1 MKFMKI
7 ACVIAVAL
15 CLAGSV
21 YAETQSVKVSG
32 DLTVRGIFRDH
43 YNYLSSAGNQEPGG
57 SATSTTRTGNT
68 RTNQEWIMSVPE
80 IQVDADLTDNVQT
93 VIRLVN
99 QRDWNV
105 YSKSTLSGYNIGPNG
120 TGGYAYNDQAF
131 NVMLD
136 LAYVTLKDFIYS
148 PLTLSIGRQDLWF
161 GKGFIVGANLQNPGM
176 NGQVGSP
183 NQIPAVVSGNMNT
196 IGNLSA
202 PEYTAITGFDSIKA
216 VLDYDPWTITA
227 VYANIAT
234 GAIQDTDS
242 TNLWGV
248 NVGYKF
254 DAYKAEM
261 EGYWFWKNDNM
272 INSYAALKN
281 QSNSVQTVGLR
292 GSFDP
297 IDVITIAAEG
307 AYQGGTYVGSSMQH
321 NNDARSAWALDV
333 SVEGRMFTDKY
344 SWKPKLGA
352 EFIWYSGEANRDDS
366 GAAGTYNG
374 WDPMYR
380 GKFDSAIREFVGRFY
395 RSGRYGSAAPQLVSC
410 PDASFTN
417 QYQVIFLGSI
427 QPMESL
433 NIKANYNLFWNQAL
447 YDVTDSKSKGY
458 VGSEVDI
465 NATWDYTEDVSFGL
479 LAGFFVPGTVYDSA
493 HSSPTVATG
502 DQIASDIVGSV
513 KVSF

>member
-43 YNYLSSAGNQEPGG
+43 YDYLNTAGNLEDFTRGG
-57 SATSTTRTGNT
+57 AQNT
-68 RTNQEWIMSVPE
+68 RTNQEWIMSVAE

-105 YSKSTLSGYNIGPNG
+105 SNRGLGAINPNG
-120 TGGYAYNDQAF
+120 MGQYTANEDAF
-131 NVMLD
+131 NVMVD

-148 PLTLSIGRQDLWF
+148 PLTLTIGRQDLWF
-161 GKGFIVGANLQNPGM
+161 GKGFIVGANMQNPGM
-176 NGQVGSP
+176 NALAGSP
-183 NQIPAVVSGNMNT
+183 NQLNGT
-196 IGNLSA
+196 EGNLSA

-216 VLDYDPWTITA
+216 VLDYDPWTITG
-227 VYANIAT
+227 VYANIQT
-234 GAIQDTDS
+234 GAIQANDDV
-242 TNLWGV
+242 NLWGV

-254 DAYKAEM
+254 DSYKAEM
-261 EGYWFWKNDNM
+261 EGYWFWKNDNAVHVT
-272 INSYAALKN
+272 AALKDRTN
-281 QSNSVQTVGLR
+281 NVHTIGMR

-307 AYQGGTYVGSSMQH
+307 AYQAGTYVGSIAQV
-321 NNDARSAWALDV
+321 NNCARSAWAIDV

-352 EFIWYSGEANRDDS
+352 EFIWYSGEAQRDDTG

-374 WDPMYR
+374 WDVMYR

-395 RSGRYGSAAPQLVSC
+395 QTGKYGTVTNQLVSA

-427 QPMESL
+427 QPIESL
-433 NIKANYNLFWNQAL
+433 TIKANYNLFWNQAL
-447 YDVTDSKSKGY
+447 YDVTDSKSKGF
-458 VGSEVDI
+458 VGQEVDI

-479 LAGFFVPGTVYDSA
+479 LAGFFVPGTVYNTTDSPGSMYGTA
-493 HSSPTVATG
+493 G
-502 DQIASDIVGSV
+502 DQIAVDMVGTV

>member
-1 MKFMKI
+1 MKFMKV
-7 ACVIAVAL
+7 ALVIAVAL
-15 CLAGSV
+15 CLAGTV

-32 DLTVRGIFRDH
+32 DLTVRGIARDN
-43 YNYLSSAGNQEPGG
+43 YNYVNRAGNHESP
-57 SATSTTRTGNT
+57 ATGNN
-68 RTNQEWIMSVPE
+68 RTNQEWMMSVAE

-105 YSKSTLSGYNIGPNG
+105 VASESAAGVYT
-120 TGGYAYNDQAF
+120 ANDQEF
-131 NVMLD
+131 NVMVD

-148 PLTLSIGRQDLWF
+148 PLTLTIGRQDLWF
-161 GKGFIVGANLQNPGM
+161 GKGFIVGANMQNPGM
-176 NGQVGSP
+176 NGMNGSP
-183 NQIPAVVSGNMNT
+183 NQLSGT
-196 IGNLSA
+196 EGNLSA
-202 PEYTAITGFDSIKA
+202 PEYTAVTGFDSIKA
-216 VLDYDPWTITA
+216 VLDYDPWTITG
-227 VYANIAT
+227 VYANINS
-234 GAIQDTDS
+234 GSIQNSDGE
-242 TNLWGV
+242 NLWGV

-261 EGYWFWKNDNM
+261 EGYWFWKRDSM
-272 INSYAALKN
+272 IDVTAALKN
-281 QSNSVQTVGLR
+281 QTNEVHTIGLR

-307 AYQGGTYVGSSMQH
+307 AYQGGQYVGSQTQT
-321 NNDARSAWALDV
+321 NNCGRSAWALDV
-333 SVEGRMFTDKY
+333 SAEFRMFTDKY
-344 SWKPKLGA
+344 SWKPKLGT
-352 EFIWYSGEANRDDS
+352 EFIWYSGSALRNDAN

-374 WDPMYR
+374 WDLMYR

-395 RSGRYGSAAPQLVSC
+395 STGRYGTTANQLVAC

-433 NIKANYNLFWNQAL
+433 NIKANYNLFWNQQE

-458 VGSEVDI
+458 VGSEIDI
-465 NATWDYTEDVSFGL
+465 NTTWDYTEDVSFGL

-493 HSSPTVATG
+493 TPDSG
-502 DQIASDIVGSV
+502 KQIATDIVGSV